1 MRKQENR
8 LTRISLSI
16 VSLFVACHIWRLV
29 PTAYE
34 AFHAAADHTTVL
46 VRWPGEKHF
55 KKANCFRFFEG
66 NVGVSSAAGKKP
78 KANQGLLDRTDVL

>member
-46 VRWPGEKHF
+46 VRWPGELK
-55 KKANCFRFFEG
+55 
-66 NVGVSSAAGKKP
+66 
-78 KANQGLLDRTDVL
+78 L